1 MTELEK
7 RIALGEG
14 YHLELKESVDKS
26 FIEEA
31 CAFANSSGG
40 TIVLGVSDK
49 GDVIGIDTGNTMR
62 SRIQDTLRQ
71 IEPSLEMTLSVE
83 GDLLVVDVPSG
94 PDKPYGC
101 SKGFFMRIG
110 ANSQKLTRNEIV
122 SFFQKEGR
130 VRFDELENR
139 KADFATDFDGAA
151 WARYVELAGMTSGLE
166 RDLMLRNLDCLTEE
180 GRLTNAGVLFFA
192 TSVEFLLMQATV
204 VCVLYKG
211 TEKLH
216 ILDKKD
222 FAGNLIENVENA
234 VLFVQRHTNT
244 AYRIEH
250 LRREEIPAVPEVALR
265 ESIINAVCHR
275 DYFHKGAN
283 VMVEVFGDRVEISNP
298 GGLPSDLSPEEFGTR
313 SVARNPVVASLLQR
327 ADYIER
333 IGTGINRI
341 RDAVAESDACAVDFT
356 FSDFFSVTFSF
367 AANGGLNGRLKNEVS
382 EETEGAGRLNGR
394 LNGRLKDQVGGLNP
408 ALKELFGYIAENPG
422 CRINDMAEA
431 LSRPIDTL
439 NKQMR
444 QLVSKQL
451 VEHRG
456 SRKTGGYWT
465 VEHE

>member
-1 MTELEK
+1 MIELEK

-40 TIVLGVSDK
+40 TIVLGVSDR
-49 GDVIGIDTGNTMR
+49 GETIGIDTSNVMR
-62 SRIQDTLRQ
+62 SRLQDTLRQ
-71 IEPSLEMTLSVE
+71 IEPVLATTVSVV
-83 GDLLVVDVPSG
+83 GNLLVVDVPPG
-94 PDKPYGC
+94 QEKPYGC

-139 KADFATDFDGAA
+139 KADFDTDFDESA
-151 WARYVELAGMTSGLE
+151 WAHYVELSGITPNVE
-166 RDLMLRNLDCLTEE
+166 REVLLRNLDCLTEE

-192 TSVEFLLMQATV
+192 KTTEFVLMQATV

-211 TEKLH
+211 SKKLH

-222 FAGNLIENVENA
+222 FVGNLIENIENA
-234 VLFVQRHTNT
+234 VLFVQRHTNM

-250 LRREEIPAVPEVALR
+250 LRREEIPEIPEVALR

-275 DYFHKGAN
+275 DYFQKGAN
-283 VMVEVFGDRVEISNP
+283 VMVEVFDDRVEITNP
-298 GGLPSDLSPEEFGTR
+298 GGLPSELTAEDFGTK

-341 RDAVAESDACAVDFT
+341 RAAVEESGACSVEFS
-356 FSDFFSVTFSF
+356 FSDFFSTIFSF
-367 AANGGLNGRLKNEVS
+367 AINGGLNGRLNQQKPKGLDES
-382 EETEGAGRLNGR
+382 GRLNGG
-394 LNGRLKDQVGGLNP
+394 LNHENGGLNGGLKP
-408 ALKELFGYIAENPG
+408 VLQELLSYIAVHPNCQMKELV
-422 CRINDMAEA
+422 EA
-431 LSRPIDTL
+431 FARSESTL
-439 NKQMR
+439 E
-444 QLVSKQL
+444 KQL
-451 VEHRG
+451 RKLTDQTWVERRG
-456 SRKTGGYWT
+456 SKKTGGYWI
-465 VEHE
+465 VGNK